1 MKMEQI
7 IKRYFDCWL
16 NNDAND
22 LSDIFAENI
31 VYCECYGAEYHGLKE
46 IIQWFQD
53 WNQRGK
59 VIQWDIKQIMCVEHK
74 AIVEWYF
81 ACVYDQES
89 SQFDGVTIA
98 EFDENHKIANLK
110 EFESK
115 HEHFY
120 PYH

>member
-7 IKRYFDCWL
+7 IKKYFDCWL
-16 NNDAND
+16 NNDANE

-74 AIVEWYF
+74 VIVEWYF

-98 EFDENHKIANLK
+98 EFDENHKIVNLK